1 MVVLKYLFQFG
12 FFPWN
17 SYTTM
22 VRYEGKPFFAPRIL
36 GIEKTDNYIK
46 YDLIQLLVLFFH
58 RSLLLV
64 RRNRA
69 LEREARIPSRAGRAT
84 LDEGHLAKNLRFGGV
99 AGSHSKSCSWGG
111 LDWFLPCTPFLNE
124 LSSPELRPLGS
135 RRRPVG
141 QTSAGDRRIARCG
154 QRKGRAGAFGIGQPR
169 GRERGGDGGE
179 DGAGGAEGHPLT
191 VQKEKGKEEAT
202 EQIPGPAKGG
212 RYLMAAAEG
221 AEKWEGGTLS
231 LFT

>member
-69 LEREARIPSRAGRAT
+69 LEKEAPIPSRAGRAT
-84 LDEGHLAKNLRFGGV
+84 LDEAKGHLAKNLRFGELLGVTARVAAGV
-99 AGSHSKSCSWGG
+99 A
-111 LDWFLPCTPFLNE
+111 
-124 LSSPELRPLGS
+124 
-135 RRRPVG
+135 
-141 QTSAGDRRIARCG
+141 
-154 QRKGRAGAFGIGQPR
+154 
-169 GRERGGDGGE
+169 
-179 DGAGGAEGHPLT
+179 
-191 VQKEKGKEEAT
+191 
-202 EQIPGPAKGG
+202 
-212 RYLMAAAEG
+212 
-221 AEKWEGGTLS
+221 
-231 LFT
+231 